1 MRGINQTKIPMTPNE
16 KVVWDLYELPR
27 LGALVISA
35 PDCDDSVIE
44 LMANASLW
52 PHLYQ
57 RERRRAGSK
66 GQSGDNGTVY
76 HDRIKG
82 NPLAI
87 KLFKE
92 PSSIYN
98 ECHQGLSGIRA
109 NVALSAGLAHLALT
123 GKNSFDA
130 RPVRKHRAAR
140 SLSARFTITAPTYH
154 AALISTDPETPTV
167 WAMSYEAGVA
177 SDRTELPVPP
187 YAAYADVLD
196 AALEAVGLDSYLV
209 QHDPNAGNL
218 LARQAAA
225 AGIDAEIVKLDCFAD
240 ELLDF

>member
-1 MRGINQTKIPMTPNE
+1 MTPNE
-16 KVVWDLYELPR
+16 TVVWDLYELPR
-27 LGALVISA
+27 LGALVVSE
-35 PDCDDSVIE
+35 PDCDDSVVE
-44 LMANASLW
+44 LMVNASLR
-52 PHLYQ
+52 PNLYQ
-57 RERRRAGSK
+57 RGRRRAGSR
-66 GQSGDNGTVY
+66 GQSGENGTVY

-109 NVALSAGLAHLALT
+109 NVALSAGLAKLALT
-123 GKNSFDA
+123 GKNRFDA
-130 RPVRKHRAAR
+130 RPVCEPNSS
-140 SLSARFTITAPTYH
+140 SLSSARFTITAPTYH
-154 AALISTDPETPTV
+154 AALITTNPETPTV

-177 SDRTELPVPP
+177 SNRTELPVPP

-196 AALEAVGLDSYLV
+196 TALEAVGLESYLV
-209 QHDPNAGNL
+209 QHDPNPNNL
-218 LARQAAA
+218 LARQTTAT
-225 AGIDAEIVKLDCFAD
+225 GIDAEIVKLDCFAD